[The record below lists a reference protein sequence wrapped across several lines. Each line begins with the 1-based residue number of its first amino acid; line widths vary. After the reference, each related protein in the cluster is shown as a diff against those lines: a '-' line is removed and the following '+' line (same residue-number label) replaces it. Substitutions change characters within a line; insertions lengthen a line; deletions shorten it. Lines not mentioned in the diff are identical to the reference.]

1 MKNKQRNERNVVIS
15 TSLSKMLNDLF
26 IITMMIVIVRD
37 VKKIDVITSEFRD
50 NTFSEKVDNK

>member
-15 TSLSKMLNDLF
+15 TSLSVNAGNDLF

-37 VKKIDVITSEFRD
+37 VKKIDVITSLNSGIILFGKSR
-50 NTFSEKVDNK
+50 